1 MNNRI
6 TVIITTYKSTQ
17 NIIERSIK
25 SVLNQSVSPFEIIV
39 VDDNDNNE
47 FRNTSLIIE
56 NKYKDRIIFLYNEEN
71 KGANYSRNR
80 GILSS
85 HGDYIAFLDADDEWD
100 CEYIKT
106 VTREISENNAYFI
119 TVNYQVV
126 HKEGILPPE
135 FSSHKNISGDI
146 SKIELYRDVVG
157 PTSTVIVKRSLLIEA
172 GLFDE
177 SLPARQDYD
186 MWLRVCKNA
195 RLSYIYNPMVK
206 VYRDGHDSISSSYIR
221 NVDGTK
227 KVLAK
232 ILTTNS
238 LNEKEIKMIEASHLK
253 HMSLACILCHAY
265 KDSRIYARKSL
276 VRNFD
281 FTLASWYILSYFP
294 KFFDFIRN
302 YRRRMKYIK

>member
-39 VDDNDNNE
+39 VDDNDKNE

-106 VTREISENNAYFI
+106 VTR
-119 TVNYQVV
+119 
-126 HKEGILPPE
+126 
-135 FSSHKNISGDI
+135 
-146 SKIELYRDVVG
+146 
-157 PTSTVIVKRSLLIEA
+157 
-172 GLFDE
+172 
-177 SLPARQDYD
+177 
-186 MWLRVCKNA
+186 
-195 RLSYIYNPMVK
+195 
-206 VYRDGHDSISSSYIR
+206 
-221 NVDGTK
+221 
-227 KVLAK
+227 
-232 ILTTNS
+232 
-238 LNEKEIKMIEASHLK
+238 
-253 HMSLACILCHAY
+253 
-265 KDSRIYARKSL
+265 
-276 VRNFD
+276 
-281 FTLASWYILSYFP
+281 
-294 KFFDFIRN
+294 
-302 YRRRMKYIK
+302 